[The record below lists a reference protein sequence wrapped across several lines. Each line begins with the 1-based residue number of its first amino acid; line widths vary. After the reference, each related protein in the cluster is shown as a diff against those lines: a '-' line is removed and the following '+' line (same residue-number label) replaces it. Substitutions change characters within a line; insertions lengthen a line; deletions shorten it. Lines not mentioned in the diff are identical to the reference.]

1 MTDTIYQQP
10 ASKPHKLFPTVT
22 ASALWVVA
30 FLVLQIVVSIAA
42 VAISFGPDLAKP
54 GADVAEVMQ
63 RAQNLKTI
71 ALPTIWALTISNALI
86 LLGLFFYLR
95 KDNRAA
101 AIHSDRWSQ
110 AGNGP
115 TLILII
121 AVLVLIFAANFI
133 YSTYVIPDVM
143 VQKEMRDL
151 FAAIPQTYANT
162 ALLFVAVVLLAPIV
176 EEYLFRGL
184 LQTSLMHKM
193 PPYAAI
199 GLSSVVFGLIHMDP
213 FAFPVL
219 AILGA
224 AFGYLY
230 YKTGSLRINIA
241 VHVLNNALALLL
253 T

>member
-1 MTDTIYQQP
+1 MTDLIRPQAMGIP
-10 ASKPHKLFPTVT
+10 SKPFPTIT
-22 ASALWVVA
+22 ASVLWVAA

-42 VAISFGPDLAKP
+42 VMIAFSPDLMKP
-54 GADVAEVMQ
+54 GADMAEIMKH
-63 RAQNLKTI
+63 AQDIKTI

-95 KDNRAA
+95 KDNRSAV
-101 AIHSDRWSQ
+101 IHSDRWSQ
-110 AGNGP
+110 LGNGA
-115 TLILII
+115 TLILIL
-121 AVLVLIFAANFI
+121 AVLALIFAANFI

-143 VQKEMRDL
+143 VQQQMRGL
-151 FAAIPQTYANT
+151 FSAIPQTYANT

-193 PPYAAI
+193 PPFAAI
-199 GLSSVVFGLIHMDP
+199 ALSSVAFGLIHMDP